1 MKKKML
7 IVFGIVAIIII
18 GVGGKVYMD
27 KREEKKEQDLL
38 AVEKQSVKALKNTFV
53 DISEVDIE
61 RTGYNGMTGSYR
73 MLVTMKNN
81 EGKSVYFS
89 YGFVKDSGEIG
100 DYGVEDERIQKEGVT
115 DKKIKV
121 IYSNGEEDEI

>member
-7 IVFGIVAIIII
+7 IVFGIIAVIII

-38 AVEKQSVKALKNTFV
+38 AVEKQSVNALKNTFA
-53 DISEVDIE
+53 DIYEVDIE
-61 RTGYNGMTGSYR
+61 RTGYNSMTGSYR

-100 DYGVEDERIQKEGVT
+100 DYGVEDESIQKEGVT
-115 DKKIKV
+115 AKKIKV

>member
-1 MKKKML
+1 ML
-7 IVFGIVAIIII
+7 IVFGIIAVIII

-38 AVEKQSVKALKNTFV
+38 AVEKQSVKALKNTFA

-73 MLVTMKNN
+73 MLVSMKNN
-81 EGKSVYFS
+81 EGKKVDFD

-100 DYGVEDERIQKEGVT
+100 DYGVEDRNVQVKGITKN
-115 DKKIKV
+115 KIKV
-121 IYSNGEEDEI
+121 IYSNGEGEEL